1 MSHARIFAV
10 LLALCLIVLPACK
23 PANQPA
29 ASTTDSRLYVVATT
43 AMVADVIERIGGE
56 HVRVEVLMGPGTD
69 PHLYKPTPS
78 DMRALQSAQLVVYSG
93 LKLEGKMSESLENL
107 AKSKPVLCYTDAM
120 PRERL
125 LAASGELSKSG
136 SQFDPHVWFDVDLW
150 STGIE
155 AVRDELQKR
164 DPANAQRFAATAA
177 AYKSIL
183 ADLNNSVRERIAK
196 IPAETRILVTAHD
209 AFGYFGRAY
218 GIEVAGI
225 QGLSTE
231 SEASLSDI
239 NRIVDELVA
248 RKVPA
253 VFIETSISPKNIE
266 ALVQGAK
273 SKGHNV
279 RIGGSLFSDAM
290 GKAGTPEGT
299 YVGMVR
305 HNVTQIVE
313 GLK

>member
-1 MSHARIFAV
+1 M
-10 LLALCLIVLPACK
+10 
-23 PANQPA
+23 
-29 ASTTDSRLYVVATT
+29 
-43 AMVADVIERIGGE
+43 
-56 HVRVEVLMGPGTD
+56 
-69 PHLYKPTPS
+69 
-78 DMRALQSAQLVVYSG
+78 
-93 LKLEGKMSESLENL
+93 
-107 AKSKPVLCYTDAM
+107 
-120 PRERL
+120 
-125 LAASGELSKSG
+125 
-136 SQFDPHVWFDVDLW
+136 
-150 STGIE
+150 
-155 AVRDELQKR
+155 QKR

-299 YVGMVR
+299 YVGMVQ